1 MKSSHIVIQSGV
13 DAANAD
19 QFSITHPK
27 GITHLLDA
35 QYTKATSDMAR
46 ALIVE
51 QAGTAMLSDECQV
64 RQLVLSLLH

>member
-1 MKSSHIVIQSGV
+1 MKSSHIVIQSGI

-19 QFSITHPK
+19 QFSIKHSK
-27 GITHLLDA
+27 SVAYLLDD
-35 QYTKATSDMAR
+35 QYAKATSDKAR

-51 QAGTAMLSDECQV
+51 QAGTAMLSDEYQV